1 MWPEI
6 HRTMRGSRLQRD
18 NYNLNERHLG
28 NVYSITWRSVNR
40 RPDLACMNCKWNSVT
55 VWAMCSWTPCIQGY
69 PLQFVPLCGCLATR
83 PGTNKHGNA
92 FWGCRLSK
100 LVRERS
106 VLLTCT
112 VPLPLLPGASL
123 AVNTSFH
130 SDKICSSLTIP
141 HMHILH
147 NPSSHFFRLK
157 TFFCVPPPLFNND
170 ILLQSSV
177 LVAVWS
183 KAWVC
188 SRSIAAIA
196 GSNSAEGVDI
206 HLLYLYVS

>member
-1 MWPEI
+1 MWSKI
-6 HRTMRGSRLQRD
+6 HRTRWGSGLPRD
-18 NYNLNERHLG
+18 NYNLHHRYLRNL
-28 NVYSITWRSVNR
+28 YSITWRSANR

-92 FWGCRLSK
+92 FWGCCLSK

-106 VLLTCT
+106 VLLSCT
-112 VPLPLLPGASL
+112 VPLPLLPAASL

-130 SDKICSSLTIP
+130 SDKTCTSLTAP
-141 HMHILH
+141 HKHILR
-147 NPSSHFFRLK
+147 NPSLHFFRLK
-157 TFFCVPPPLFNND
+157 PFFCVPPPLFNND
-170 ILLQSSV
+170 VLFLQSSV

-183 KAWVC
+183 KAWVF

-196 GSNSAEGVDI
+196 GSNPADDMDV
-206 HLLYLYVS
+206 YLVCWCR